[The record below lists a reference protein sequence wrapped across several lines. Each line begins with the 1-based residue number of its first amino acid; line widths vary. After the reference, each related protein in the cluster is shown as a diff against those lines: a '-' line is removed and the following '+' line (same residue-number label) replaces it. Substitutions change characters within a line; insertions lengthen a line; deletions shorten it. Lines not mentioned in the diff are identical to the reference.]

1 MDDWLTFVLASLAI
15 YRVAR
20 MVAEEDGPAFV
31 FKRLRDAH
39 TNDKR
44 SFDTG
49 LRCVYCI
56 SFWAALVASLWL
68 VAFGG
73 WNAWLFPVYWF
84 GLAGAA
90 AKIHQYWNAKA

>member
-1 MDDWLTFVLASLAI
+1 MEDWLTFTIAALAV

-20 MVAEEDGPAFV
+20 MIVEEDGPAFI

-44 SFDTG
+44 SFDVG
-49 LRCVYCI
+49 LRCIYCV
-56 SFWAALVASLWL
+56 SFWAALVAAVWL
-68 VAFGG
+68 VVFGG
-73 WNAWLFPVYWF
+73 WNDRLFPLYWF

-90 AKIHQYWNAKA
+90 TIAHRYWNAKA

>member
-1 MDDWLTFVLASLAI
+1 MTWLTATLAAFAV

-20 MVAEEDGPAFV
+20 MVAEEDGPMFV

-44 SFDTG
+44 SFDVG
-49 LRCVYCI
+49 VRCFYCI
-56 SFWAALVASLWL
+56 SVWIALPITVLLVVA
-68 VAFGG
+68 GG
-73 WNAWLFPVYWF
+73 WDMWLWPVWWM

-90 AKIHQYWNAKA
+90 AKLYEWWKR

>member
-1 MDDWLTFVLASLAI
+1 MTWLTATLAAFAI

-20 MVAEEDGPAFV
+20 MVAEEDGPMFV

-44 SFDTG
+44 SFDVG
-49 LRCVYCI
+49 VRCFYCI
-56 SFWAALVASLWL
+56 SVWIALPITVLLVVA
-68 VAFGG
+68 GG
-73 WNAWLFPVYWF
+73 WDMWLWPVWWM

-90 AKIHQYWNAKA
+90 AKLYEWWKR